1 MCMWKKEAGKKINY
15 PFTLVLEDLFIAQV
29 FKYLFKFNLKYIF
42 KAFIDPYCAEKSSFF
57 VCRLSESGQDPDPS
71 DGVSNPMVWIRI
83 RVRNPMVWIR
93 IRVSNTMVW
102 IRTTGCYYCPTFSL
116 VSFCRSCCCCCLNLN
131 LVLPFSVEIKW
142 AV

>member
-1 MCMWKKEAGKKINY
+1 MCMWKKEVGKKINY
-15 PFTLVLEDLFIAQV
+15 TFTLVLQDLFIALV

-42 KAFIDPYCAEKSSFF
+42 KAFKLIDPYCAEKSSFLCADF
-57 VCRLSESGQDPDPS
+57 RSLVRIRIR
-71 DGVSNPMVWIRI
+71 VRNPMVWIRI

-116 VSFCRSCCCCCLNLN
+116 VFFCRNCCCCCLNLN

>member
-42 KAFIDPYCAEKSSFF
+42 KAFKLIDPYCAEKSSFF

-71 DGVSNPMVWIRI
+71 EKSNGLDPD
-83 RVRNPMVWIR
+83 PSEK
-93 IRVSNTMVW
+93 SNGLDPDPSEQYNGLDPHNWVLLLPHLLAGFLLSQLLLLLSESESRAP
-102 IRTTGCYYCPTFSL
+102 I
-116 VSFCRSCCCCCLNLN
+116 FCRN
-131 LVLPFSVEIKW
+131 
-142 AV
+142 